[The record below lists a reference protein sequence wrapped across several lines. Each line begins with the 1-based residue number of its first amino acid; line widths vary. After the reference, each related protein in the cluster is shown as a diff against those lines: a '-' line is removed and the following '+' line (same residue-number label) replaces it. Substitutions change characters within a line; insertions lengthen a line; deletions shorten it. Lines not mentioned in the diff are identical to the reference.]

1 MSKSVSASSSENSP
15 PTSFEQFN
23 ELVKGIESL
32 YVLGRR
38 LSDASLGNLARL
50 PTAWVHHRPSEI
62 ISVIGL
68 SGSMRH
74 RRYNRTGSRLEYCA
88 LCLRYT
94 ERKVCR
100 WSSLPSP
107 CPASTAN
114 PEH

>member
-74 RRYNRTGSRLEYCA
+74 QAVQPHWKPPRI
-88 LCLRYT
+88 LRAMSAVYGA
-94 ERKVCR
+94 E
-100 WSSLPSP
+100 SLSLVLPPQAMS
-107 CPASTAN
+107 CIN
-114 PEH
+114 